1 MGRRWARL
9 DERLDLGGGG
19 CLSGQA
25 SVKGV
30 GRRKHAAAV
39 GLPQRPSHQLLS
51 GGAGR
56 QRLCGLGDGF
66 ILGLAGVVVVDE
78 IGHAAKH
85 LGKWRDVVGQRAPPS
100 AMGMGRDRILLSGN
114 QSAFQLQEGGLSLD
128 GCWAP
133 GADRPAHG
141 LGRHPGNAK
150 AAGLQR
156 MLWPGRPRM
165 GSLRSATATRTKG
178 DKESLPRHIASRCF
192 TLSGLVRVRSDQRDG
207 RADHD
212 DTIFAV

>member
-9 DERLDLGGGG
+9 DERLDVGGGG

-25 SVKGV
+25 SVK
-30 GRRKHAAAV
+30 
-39 GLPQRPSHQLLS
+39 
-51 GGAGR
+51 GAGR

-100 AMGMGRDRILLSGN
+100 AMGWVGTGSCYRATRVRSNFRKVACRWTAVGRPGPT
-114 QSAFQLQEGGLSLD
+114 FQPMAWVGTR
-128 GCWAP
+128 ATP
-133 GADRPAHG
+133 
-141 LGRHPGNAK
+141 K

-165 GSLRSATATRTKG
+165 GGLRSATATRTIR
-178 DKESLPRHIASRCF
+178 DKESLRRHIARRCF

>member
-9 DERLDLGGGG
+9 DEPVDVGGGG

-25 SVKGV
+25 GVKGI
-30 GRRKHAAAV
+30 GRRQQAGPA
-39 GLPQRPSHQLLS
+39 GLPQRPSHQPLS
-51 GGAGR
+51 GGAGS
-56 QRLCGLGDGF
+56 QRLCGPGDGF

-100 AMGMGRDRILLSGN
+100 AMGWVGTGSCYRATRVRSTSGRWLVAGRLL
-114 QSAFQLQEGGLSLD
+114 
-128 GCWAP
+128 
-133 GADRPAHG
+133 GARGRPSSPMVWVGTRAT
-141 LGRHPGNAK
+141 PK

-165 GSLRSATATRTKG
+165 GGPSVGHGYRNDKGQGIVTPPYRPPMLHAIRTG
-178 DKESLPRHIASRCF
+178 EGP
-192 TLSGLVRVRSDQRDG
+192 
-207 RADHD
+207 
-212 DTIFAV
+212 